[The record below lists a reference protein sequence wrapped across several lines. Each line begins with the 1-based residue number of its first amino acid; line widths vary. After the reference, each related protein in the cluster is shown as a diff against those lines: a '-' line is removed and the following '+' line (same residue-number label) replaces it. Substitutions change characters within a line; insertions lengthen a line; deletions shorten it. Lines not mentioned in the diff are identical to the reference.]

1 MKAISIKNFLRGF
14 KRTDISRSETCEH
27 IPLKYINF
35 MFKNFGYVPN
45 NSFVRSKKFN
55 PRVLGMDLDG
65 DIITA
70 ESRNPFKS
78 KYYYE
83 LAVDVERRYFTI
95 VHIIHYKNNI
105 RYNDY
110 MAKRQCEVSITM

>member
-1 MKAISIKNFLRGF
+1 MISNKNFLRSF
-14 KRTDISRSETCEH
+14 KRTNINRSETCEH

-35 MFKNFGYVPN
+35 MFKNFGYVSN
-45 NSFVRSKKFN
+45 NSFVHSKRFN
-55 PRVLGMDLDG
+55 PCVFRMDLDG

-83 LAVDVERRYFTI
+83 LVVDIKRKYFAVVRI
-95 VHIIHYKNNI
+95 VHYKNDI
-105 RYNDY
+105 CYNDY
-110 MAKRQCEVSITM
+110 IAKSPHEVSTTM

>member
-1 MKAISIKNFLRGF
+1 MGTISIKNFLNSF

-45 NSFVRSKKFN
+45 NSAVHSKRFN

-70 ESRNPFKS
+70 KSRNPFKS
-78 KYYYE
+78 KHCYV
-83 LAVDVERRYFTI
+83 LAVDIKRKYFAI
-95 VHIIHYKNNI
+95 VRIIHYKNDML
-105 RYNDY
+105 YHDY
-110 MAKRQCEVSITM
+110 IAKRPCEVSTTM

>member
-1 MKAISIKNFLRGF
+1 MKAISIKNFLRSF
-14 KRTDISRSETCEH
+14 KLTDISRSETCDH

-45 NSFVRSKKFN
+45 NSVVHSKRFN

-70 ESRNPFKS
+70 KSRNPFKS
-78 KYYYE
+78 KYCYV
-83 LAVDVERRYFTI
+83 LAVDIKRKYF
-95 VHIIHYKNNI
+95 VVVRAMHYKNDMLNH
-105 RYNDY
+105 DY
-110 MAKRQCEVSITM
+110 IAKRSCEMSATM